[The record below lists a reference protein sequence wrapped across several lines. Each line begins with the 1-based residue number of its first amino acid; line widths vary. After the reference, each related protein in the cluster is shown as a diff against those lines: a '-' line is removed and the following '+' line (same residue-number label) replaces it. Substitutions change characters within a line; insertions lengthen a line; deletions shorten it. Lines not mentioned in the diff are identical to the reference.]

1 MPLSIRVDSETERLL
16 LRLARKKGLTKS
28 QVVREAIGS
37 LAKWSQEAE
46 KGQRPYDII
55 EDLIGCVKGGPIDLS
70 VKTGQGF
77 RRILQRKAAP
87 GR

>member
-1 MPLSIRVDSETERLL
+1 MPLSVRVDSETERLL
-16 LRLARKKGLTKS
+16 SRLARKKGLTKS

-37 LAKWSQEAE
+37 LAKWSQEGE
-46 KGQRPYDII
+46 NGRRPYDII
-55 EDLIGCVKGGPIDLS
+55 EDLIGCVKGGPPDLS

-77 RRILQRKAAP
+77 RKILQQKTAP